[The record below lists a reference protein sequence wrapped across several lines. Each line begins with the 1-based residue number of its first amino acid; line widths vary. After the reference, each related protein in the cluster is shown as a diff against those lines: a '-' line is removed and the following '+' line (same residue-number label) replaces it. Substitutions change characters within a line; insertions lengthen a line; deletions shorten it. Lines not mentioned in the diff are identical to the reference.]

1 VVTDVSTTGTAAD
14 RGLKPG
20 DVIVEVQQQSILM
33 PADLQ
38 KQLTEARDQGR
49 KSVLLL
55 VQGKDGMRWVPLP
68 VKK

>member
-1 VVTDVSTTGTAAD
+1 VITDLAPDGLAAD
-14 RGLKPG
+14 RGLKQG
-20 DVIVEVQQQSILM
+20 DVIVEVQQQSVAA
-33 PADLQ
+33 PADIQ
-38 KQLTEARDQGR
+38 KRLTDAKTQGR